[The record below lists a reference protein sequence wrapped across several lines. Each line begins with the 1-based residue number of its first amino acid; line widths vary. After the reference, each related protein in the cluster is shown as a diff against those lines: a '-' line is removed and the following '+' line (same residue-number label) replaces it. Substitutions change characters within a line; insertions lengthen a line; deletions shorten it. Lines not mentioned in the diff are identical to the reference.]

1 MQKNLKILFCLLF
14 SLIVSCGFSEKPKE
28 TAVSCGRI
36 VSTAPSITETL
47 FELGLGE
54 NVVGVTEN
62 CRYPDEV
69 KNKAKIGKAFA
80 VSSEAV
86 IALKPDVVFVL
97 SAYGELA
104 AKMKAAG
111 MKTVVLEQSSVEGFV
126 DSIDIVAAT
135 CGIQEK
141 GKNFKAEFTPY
152 LQQTGTKDKKKK
164 ILILVGRDYESSSIK
179 DAYAVGN
186 DKFLNKIIELS
197 GAENAYQGEMP
208 YPKIQLEGILS
219 LNPDIVIDIVTA
231 SGLTP
236 EKLEFIEKSWANLDI
251 NAVKDGKVFIKTDD
265 FWSLPGP
272 RFVKIIEE
280 IKNILHEN
288 RIRYPI

>member
-1 MQKNLKILFCLLF
+1 MKKAVKFFLYLVLF
-14 SLIVSCGFSEKPKE
+14 SAVSCSFSEKPKE
-28 TAVSCGRI
+28 KDVPCGRI

-47 FELGLGE
+47 FGLGLGE

-62 CRYPDEV
+62 CRYPAEV
-69 KNKAKIGKAFA
+69 AKKEKIGKAFA
-80 VSSEAV
+80 ISSEAV
-86 IALKPDVVFVL
+86 IALNPDVVFVL

-104 AKMKAAG
+104 AKMKSSG

-126 DSIDIVAAT
+126 NSIDVVAET
-135 CGIQEK
+135 CKIQEK
-141 GKNFKAEFTPY
+141 GKDFKAKFAPY
-152 LQQTGTKDKKKK
+152 LKKTETNGDKKK

-186 DKFLNKIIELS
+186 DKFLNEIIELS
-197 GAENAYQGEMP
+197 GAKNAYSGDLP

-236 EKLEFIEKSWANLDI
+236 EKLEFIKKSWSDLDI
-251 NAVKDGKVFIKTDD
+251 NAVKNGKVFIKTDD

-280 IKNILHEN
+280 IKKILSD
-288 RIRYPI
+288 

>member
-1 MQKNLKILFCLLF
+1 MLKTFKNIKKICFLSCLVLFWTAACTTH
-14 SLIVSCGFSEKPKE
+14 EKPKE
-28 TAVSCGRI
+28 TALSCQRI

-62 CRYPDEV
+62 CRYPEEV
-69 KNKAKIGKAFA
+69 KNKEKIGKAFSI
-80 VSSEAV
+80 SSEAV
-86 IALKPDVVFVL
+86 IALKPDIVFVL

-111 MKTVVLEQSSVEGFV
+111 MNTVVLEQSSVQGFV
-126 DSIDIVAAT
+126 DSIDVVAET
-135 CGIQEK
+135 CKIQEK
-141 GKNFKAEFTPY
+141 GKNFKMKFDPY
-152 LQQTGTKDKKKK
+152 LKKTESTGNRKK
-164 ILILVGRDYESSSIK
+164 ILILVGRDYESTSIK

-186 DKFLNKIIELS
+186 DRFLNEIIGLS
-197 GAENAYQGEMP
+197 GAENAYTGNMP

-231 SGLTP
+231 SDLTP
-236 EKLEFIEKSWANLDI
+236 QKLEFIEKSWSNLDI
-251 NAVKDGKVFIKTDD
+251 KAVKDGKIFIKTDD

-280 IKNILHEN
+280 IKNILAE
-288 RIRYPI
+288 

>member
-1 MQKNLKILFCLLF
+1 MKKTVKIFFCLLF
-14 SLIVSCGFSEKPKE
+14 SLIFSCSFSEKPKE
-28 TAVSCGRI
+28 TAVLCGRI

-47 FELGLGE
+47 FELGLGK

-62 CRYPDEV
+62 CRYPEEV

-97 SAYGELA
+97 SAYGALA

-126 DSIDIVAAT
+126 HSIDTVAAT

-141 GKNFKAEFTPY
+141 GKNFKAKFTPY
-152 LQQTGTKDKKKK
+152 LRQTETKGKKKK
-164 ILILVGRDYESSSIK
+164 ILILVGRDYESTSIK

-219 LNPDIVIDIVTA
+219 LDPDIVIDIVTA

-272 RFVKIIEE
+272 RFVRIIEE
-280 IKNILHEN
+280 IKNILYEKN
-288 RIRYPI
+288 